1 MPVGLLDASVT
12 LIGSAGPWPG
22 SSGNPP
28 RRRRAYIAVAHHW
41 PCNSTSGMP
50 CSGMTEY
57 KLVFDGLRVFKVEIA
72 PDGDV
77 TSVLGFPTEAAALM
91 WIAEQTAEPP
101 GFPLTC

>member
-1 MPVGLLDASVT
+1 
-12 LIGSAGPWPG
+12 
-22 SSGNPP
+22 
-28 RRRRAYIAVAHHW
+28 
-41 PCNSTSGMP
+41 
-50 CSGMTEY
+50 MTEY

-101 GFPLTC
+101 GFPLPTC